1 MMLRHKLLFVII
13 LILLIPTIG
22 YGEPISY
29 KVEQHAPDA
38 GFQRMEYKS
47 YPGAVEG
54 LLSKSETWTGFF
66 RQDGRDITIDLGERK
81 KIKEISLEFQQNK
94 GAGILLPKFME
105 ASISQDGEQWNR
117 LGRVGH
123 LIPTSDTTVQTR
135 KLLLIFNPT
144 ETRYVKLSFPV
155 DVWVFAR
162 HLTIKEDN
170 GNALSQQPTIL
181 AHAEQFGKP
190 QEKYLKIPEIDD
202 ILLIYT
208 HGHGELGLWKKEDF
222 LPLVSYIDGEGKV
235 KDRLFDTFL
244 FLPFPEMK
252 STKEAWTDYLQ
263 SLFVKGEQLD
273 ALNQISQKIQETNP
287 DLNIRPKVILT
298 IPYPDSKQETFAENV
313 SFAAEKVGSKQAF
326 ANRQVATAEYL
337 NQLMSTWEAAQFQ
350 AIDLAGIYWYKETM
364 DTTVPDEE
372 KLVRY
377 TAELVHSKGY
387 KFYWIP
393 FFGSKGYENW
403 KDYGFDYVI
412 LQPNFYAKEDPPKE
426 RMDNVAALAG
436 KHHLGIE
443 LEIDDKALY
452 NRFYYDLFY
461 QQLDKASALDLDE
474 KTTKAY
480 YMGTKSILNAYK
492 SNIAPVRKIYDD
504 IYLWIKGTY
513 KPKDS

>member
-1 MMLRHKLLFVII
+1 MRIRHKLLFAMI
-13 LILLIPTIG
+13 LVLLIPTIG

-29 KVEQHAPDA
+29 KIEQHAPDA
-38 GFQRMEYKS
+38 AFQRLEYKS

-54 LLSKSETWTGFF
+54 LLSKSESWVGFF

-81 KIKEISLEFQQNK
+81 RIKEISLEFQQNK
-94 GAGILLPKFME
+94 GSGIVLPKFME
-105 ASISQDGEQWNR
+105 AAMSLDGEQWNQ
-117 LGRVGH
+117 LGRAGH
-123 LIPTSDTTVQTR
+123 LVPAADTDVQTR
-135 KLLLIFNPT
+135 KLQLSFKPV
-144 ETRYVKLSFPV
+144 EARYVKLSFPV

-170 GNALSQQPTIL
+170 ENVTEQQPTIL
-181 AHAEQFGKP
+181 AHAESLRDS

-202 ILLIYT
+202 ILLIYSGD
-208 HGHGELGLWKKEDF
+208 HGDLGVWKAEDF
-222 LPLVSYIDGEGKV
+222 LPLVSYVDQEGKV

-252 STKEAWTDYLQ
+252 STQEAWSHYLQ
-263 SLFVKGEQLD
+263 DLFKKGEQLD
-273 ALNQISQKIQETNP
+273 ALNQISKKIQQTHP

-298 IPYPDSKQETFAENV
+298 IPYPDSKQEEFAENI
-313 SFAAEKVGSKQAF
+313 SFSAEKVDRKKALS
-326 ANRQVATAEYL
+326 NRQEAVERYL
-337 NQLMSTWEAAQFQ
+337 NQLMSTWEAAQFE

-364 DTTVPDEE
+364 DLTVPDED

-377 TAELVHSKGY
+377 AAELVRGKGH

-393 FFGSKGYENW
+393 FFGSKGYEDW
-403 KDYGFDYVI
+403 KDYGFDYVL

-426 RMDNVAALAG
+426 RMDNVAALAR
-436 KHHLGIE
+436 KHHLGVE

-461 QQLDKASALDLDE
+461 QQLDKASELGLDE

-480 YMGTKSILNAYK
+480 YMGTKSILNANK
-492 SNIAPVRKIYDD
+492 SNIGLVRKIYDD

-513 KPKDS
+513 KGKDS